1 MCVIRN
7 GGIRHVE
14 VEYYMCVI
22 RNGGIRH
29 VEVEYII
36 CVLLGM
42 EALDVLKWSIR
53 PIMNTVIYSR
63 SHGKIAITVQRS
75 PFERRSAFTETTS
88 TVFYPSGRPAS
99 RSVSKWRAI

>member
-22 RNGGIRH
+22 RNGGIRR

-42 EALDVLKWSIR
+42 EALDMLKWSILY
-53 PIMNTVIYSR
+53 VCY
-63 SHGKIAITVQRS
+63 
-75 PFERRSAFTETTS
+75 
-88 TVFYPSGRPAS
+88 
-99 RSVSKWRAI
+99 